1 MKLPSSITLCE
12 VGLRDG
18 LQNEQKI
25 LSTQEK
31 LALLMGLI
39 DAGFSVIEAGSFMN
53 PKTVPQMADTD
64 ALFAAAGT
72 VSGVRLRALA
82 ANLRGIERA
91 AACGCRNIKLNIS
104 ASRQHNLRNLNMT
117 LEQCMSGFSACAEA
131 AVKHG
136 IHLSGSISMPFAS
149 PWEGKIPKSDVEAV
163 IEAYLKAG
171 ITELSL
177 SDASGMAAPCQVFDL
192 CRHVRKKYP
201 NVSWWLHF
209 HNTRGLAMANLLAA
223 MEAGM
228 NRFDSSIGGLGGCPF
243 VPGAAGNLSTE
254 DVLNL
259 CEESQISTG
268 IDLTK
273 VLKLSANLSNH
284 YAGHMDSYLLRS
296 GRPKDAAP

>member
-18 LQNEQKI
+18 LQNEQQI

-31 LALLMGLI
+31 LALLLGLI

-53 PKTVPQMADTD
+53 PKAVPQMADTD
-64 ALFAAAGT
+64 ALFKAAGT
-72 VSGVRLRALA
+72 IPGVRLRALA
-82 ANLRGIERA
+82 ANLHGLERA
-91 AACGCRNIKLNIS
+91 AACGCRNVKLNIS

-117 LEQCMSGFSACAEA
+117 LEQCMAGFSSCAKA
-131 AVKHG
+131 AAEHA

-149 PWEGKIPKSDVEAV
+149 PWEGKIPQSDVETV

-177 SDASGMAAPCQVFDL
+177 SDASGMAVPGQVFDL
-192 CRHVRKKYP
+192 CRHVRRNYP

-228 NRFDSSIGGLGGCPF
+228 NQFDSSIGGLGGCPF
-243 VPGAAGNLSTE
+243 VPGAAGNISTE

-259 CEESQISTG
+259 CEESQIATG

-273 VLKLSANLSNH
+273 VLKLSSNLARH

-296 GRPKDAAP
+296 GRPKDVAP